1 MESKKTFNV
10 IIAGGR
16 DFNDY
21 ELLKSK
27 CFSLLKNKMDECD
40 VHIVCGCARGADTLG
55 RQFAEEFRLKVLEYP
70 ADWDRYGKKAG
81 YLRNEEMAKVGNA
94 LIAFW
99 DGKSRGTGHMIDLA
113 KKYKLVIRI
122 IYYDILPSLK

>member
-40 VHIVCGCARGADTLG
+40 VQIVCGCARGADTLG

-113 KKYKLVIRI
+113 KKYKLAVRI
-122 IYYDILPSLK
+122 IHYGSV